1 MRTLIRFAACAAVAA
16 AFATPAQ
23 SQGIFGGIVKKA
35 TDAVTQKTQD
45 KVNGKI
51 DEMSQKMVDNT
62 FATMF
67 GDSAAP
73 AAKGAPGAPG
83 APGATAAGGS
93 PFSMGGNATT
103 ESSYSFNVV
112 TTMEI
117 QSSKSTNPASNA
129 VLKMHFN
136 TTQPYTGTLVVS
148 ADPKQQGSAF
158 VVLDAKN
165 QAMVMLV
172 ASDKSKFSMAYGW
185 NDAQKFVP
193 PPSAAVP
200 APKPQVNWDTVKV
213 WNSYTK
219 IGTKT
224 IAGYSADGYRMERPE
239 GTVETWVSRDER
251 LSVGNMF
258 AANSGLKQMKGR
270 LPADYPT
277 GMLLQLNSVNKTT
290 GETVTMTVTSIDTD
304 AHVVY
309 NMSDYPRPGA
319 AKK

>member
-1 MRTLIRFAACAAVAA
+1 MRTLIRLFGCVAILGVLT
-16 AFATPAQ
+16 TPVQ
-23 SQGIFGGIVKKA
+23 SQGIFGGIIKKA
-35 TDAVTQKTQD
+35 GDAVTQKTQD

-62 FATMF
+62 FSTVF

-73 AAKGAPGAPG
+73 GAKGAPGAPG
-83 APGATAAGGS
+83 AAGAS

-117 QSSKSTNPASNA
+117 QSSKSTSADGKA

-136 TTQPYTGTLVVS
+136 TTQPYTGTLIVS

-165 QAMVMLV
+165 QAMVMLMS
-172 ASDKSKFSMAYGW
+172 SDKSKFSMAYGW
-185 NDAQKFVP
+185 NDAQKFAP
-193 PPSAAVP
+193 PPSTAAP
-200 APKPQVNWDTVKV
+200 APKPPVNWDTVKV
-213 WNSYTK
+213 WNSYSK

-224 IAGYSADGYRMERPE
+224 IAGYSADGYRMDTPNA
-239 GTVETWVSRDER
+239 TVETWVSRDDR

-270 LPADYPT
+270 LPEGYPT
-277 GMLLQLNSVNKTT
+277 GMLLEMNSVNKTT
-290 GETVTMTVTSIDTD
+290 GEKVTMTVTNIDTD

-309 NMSDYPRPGA
+309 NMADYPKPGA
-319 AKK
+319 AAKK